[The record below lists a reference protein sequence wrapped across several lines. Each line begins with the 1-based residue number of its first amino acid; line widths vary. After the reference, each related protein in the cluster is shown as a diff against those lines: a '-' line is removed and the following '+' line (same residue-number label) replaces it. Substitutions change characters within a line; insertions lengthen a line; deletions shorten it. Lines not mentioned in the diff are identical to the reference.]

1 MYKRY
6 ERYKDS
12 GIEWIGEIPEH
23 WGIGKLK
30 FVLSLKS
37 GTSISKDEYVDDGL
51 YPIYGSNG
59 IIGKTN
65 KYNINKRSIIIG
77 RVGASGEL
85 QISDRGWVTDNAL
98 IVNIIDSKID
108 FIYLFYWL
116 SSLNLSDYASKTA
129 QPLITGS
136 TIKKLTLLNLPLVE
150 QKAIAN
156 YLDHKTSEI
165 DSLIAEKERLIE
177 KLEEYKQSIITEA
190 VTKGLDPNVKMKDSG
205 IEWIG
210 EIPEHWEISKVK
222 YHSNINQK
230 TLTEK
235 TPDDYEIK
243 YLDISNVDSNGKI
256 LKIEPMAFKDA
267 PSRARRI
274 VSDGDTIVSTV
285 RTYLKA
291 ITCFDNIESN
301 LVCSTGFAVL
311 SPKESIEP
319 KFLSYL
325 MKSSLYVEEIVS
337 RSVGVSYPAITAS
350 EIADLN
356 LIVPPINEQ
365 KAIIDYI
372 DDIVKNVEN
381 IIVDI
386 NCQIQNFKQYRQS
399 LIYEAVTGKIDVR
412 EYEPERS
419 EQLA

>member
-365 KAIIDYI
+365 KAIVDYI

-386 NCQIQNFKQYRQS
+386 NCQIQNLKSYRQS
-399 LIYEAVTGKIDVR
+399 IIYEAVTGKIDVR
-412 EYEPERS
+412 EYQTERS